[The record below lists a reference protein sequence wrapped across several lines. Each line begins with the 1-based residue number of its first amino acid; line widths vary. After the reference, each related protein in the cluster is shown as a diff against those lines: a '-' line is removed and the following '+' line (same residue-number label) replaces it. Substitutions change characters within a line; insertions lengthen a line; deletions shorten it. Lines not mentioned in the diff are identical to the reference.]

1 MILTFSFKSNF
12 KLDIPNYVVKR
23 NDRPIR
29 QGGGVAILLRHNINF
44 GIIDTC
50 SNLDTENEA
59 LTITLE
65 DSQFPTSIS
74 TIYIPPG
81 STINTILLS
90 NITNSADNVIINGDL
105 NAKHLDF
112 NYTKTDKWGIA
123 LKKAYIILI
132 SLLLITAYIP
142 TETAEQ
148 TLVIFS
154 II

>member
-29 QGGGVAILLRHNINF
+29 QEGGVAILLRHNINF

-123 LKKAYIILI
+123 LKKVYIILI